1 RGGVTP
7 RCVWSA
13 SLDPD
18 SCDWNPRRGRQR
30 GYRPPRGCSRRSAER
45 VALEQ
50 NSQRVTDTRVRSGS
64 PLRARFANQL
74 AEDSG
79 IYRERVLVAS
89 MELAHQ
95 QTCLGWPGVHRSAA
109 DVVGSSHAFAAVRC
123 AILAPA
129 KEVV

>member
-1 RGGVTP
+1 MSPGSRSCARNILGKIACSHSYGAWYRSGG
-7 RCVWSA
+7 S
-13 SLDPD
+13 
-18 SCDWNPRRGRQR
+18 Q
-30 GYRPPRGCSRRSAER
+30 RSAES

-89 MELAHQ
+89 MELGHQ

-109 DVVGSSHAFAAVRC
+109 DVVGSSHAFEAVRC
-123 AILAPA
+123 SLLRPA
-129 KEVV
+129 KAGVERR